1 MTMGARGTWLRGML
15 FRIRPDLIQVMLA
28 EGNFL
33 FPPLGY
39 GGFFY
44 ENQSEKF
51 DLYLSKCRDVYRLT
65 ICSVCDNYG

>member
-1 MTMGARGTWLRGML
+1 MTTGARGTWLRGML

-44 ENQSEKF
+44 ENQS
-51 DLYLSKCRDVYRLT
+51 
-65 ICSVCDNYG
+65 